1 MAGHRY
7 LPCWGVRYRP
17 SRPAF
22 KTPLCAVFF
31 GPPLVHFPSA
41 AQDIPDFSAH
51 FYNPFAEVLV
61 TTLSTDALT
70 LTHVAISLIALAAG
84 FVALAQML
92 KGALSSTWTGIFL
105 ATTLLTTVTGFVFFR
120 PANAPTPA
128 QLTGVVAL
136 VILAPTLY
144 ALYREHLHGAWRTVY
159 IVGAVAS
166 LYLNVFVL
174 VVQLFQKVPALQPL
188 AGNPPAGPVFGAVQG
203 LVLIAFV
210 ILGWRAV
217 KRFHPVVAAA
227 VPT

>member
-1 MAGHRY
+1 LSIFCRQRRIARFST
-7 LPCWGVRYRP
+7 L
-17 SRPAF
+17 
-22 KTPLCAVFF
+22 
-31 GPPLVHFPSA
+31 
-41 AQDIPDFSAH
+41 DFDLLFVEAI
-51 FYNPFAEVLV
+51 V

-70 LTHVAISLIALAAG
+70 LTHLAISLIAIAAG
-84 FVALAQML
+84 FVVLAQML
-92 KGALSSTWTGIFL
+92 KRALSSAWTGVFL

-120 PANAPTPA
+120 PAGGPTPA

-188 AGNPPAGPVFGAVQG
+188 AGNPPAGPVFGAVQA
-203 LVLIAFV
+203 LVLIAFIV
-210 ILGWRAV
+210 AGWRAV
-217 KRFHPVVAAA
+217 KRFHPLIA
-227 VPT
+227 VPVLT